1 MSQLYVDNIKNR
13 TGGAPTLSQ
22 GVVVSAAAT
31 FSGNVSIAGT
41 ITYEDVTNVDSV
53 GVITARSGIKIGAGE
68 SIGPVSGTVYYYG
81 DGSNLSNTGSTLSAA
96 SGTQRLVVT
105 SQTSGTM
112 TASATDADITFNA
125 GNNTLYVGT
134 ASSSFVAPRAI
145 GIGTTTTDGRDAGI
159 GTAAGTVIFNNDAD
173 GGTGQLEVYT
183 GKGWVGI
190 TSEAKAAN
198 FSATGGTKTTNG
210 AYTVHT
216 FLTSDTFVATG
227 TSPKSVGILVVAG
240 GGGGGGRHG
249 GGGGAGGSVYLPV
262 SNGVISPGTYNVVIG
277 AGSAAITGD
286 ASPNTGRQGTPS
298 SFGPPAPAA
307 APTHLLAIGG
317 GFGGAYPNSPT
328 VGGPGGSGGGG
339 GAEAPGAPGPGSQPA
354 PTIYGTSTGYGTN
367 GGTGVAGS
375 PDFRH
380 GGGGGGAGG
389 AGTSASPSVAGD
401 GGVGVQ
407 INIDGNNYYWA
418 GGGGGGN
425 WNTPLRAGNGGL
437 GGGGGGGHSGNAG
450 TSPAPGTVG
459 TGGGSA
465 INSGAAGLNPTPSS
479 GGNGGANTGGG
490 GGGNGQSAYSI
501 WPGPTNV
508 GGAGGSGIVIVT
520 YLT

>member
-1 MSQLYVDNIKNR
+1 MSRIRANTITNAAG
-13 TGGAPTLSQ
+13 TGAPTFPN
-22 GVVVSAAAT
+22 GVTVSAAAT

-41 ITYEDVTNVDSV
+41 LTGINIV
-53 GVITARSGIKIGAGE
+53 GVVTATSF
-68 SIGPVSGTVYYYG
+68 SG
-81 DGSNLSNTGSTLSAA
+81 DGSNLTNTGSTLSAA
-96 SGTQRLVVT
+96 SGVQRVVVT

-112 TASATDADITFNA
+112 TSSATDADITFNA
-125 GNNTLYVGT
+125 SNNTLYVGT

-145 GIGTTTTDGRDAGI
+145 GIGTTNNDGRDAGI
-159 GTAAGTVIFNNDAD
+159 GTALGTIIFNNDAD

-190 TSEAKAAN
+190 TSEPKSSN

-227 TSPKSVGILVVAG
+227 SVSLKSVGILVVAG

-249 GGGGAGGSVYLPV
+249 GGGGGGGAVYLPI
-262 SNGVISPGTYNVVIG
+262 SNGIISTGTYNVVIG

-317 GFGGAYPNSPT
+317 GFGGAYPNSPY

-339 GAEAPGAPGPGSQPA
+339 GADSPGSAGPGSQPA
-354 PTIYGTSTGYGTN
+354 PSVYGTSTGYGTN
-367 GGTGVAGS
+367 GGAGS
-375 PDFRH
+375 SPPGDQRMGGG
-380 GGGGGGAGG
+380 GGGGGGAGTSGG
-389 AGTSASPSVAGD
+389 ATTAGD

-450 TSPAPGTVG
+450 TSPAPATVG

-465 INSGAAGLNPTPSS
+465 INSGSAGLNPAPAN
-479 GGNGGANTGGG
+479 GGNAGANTGGG

-508 GGAGGSGIVIVT
+508 GGAGGSGIVIIT